1 MRGWIN
7 SNSGWNHSNLFLV
20 IESMVINLDLANI
33 TRENGMK
40 DSMEFIVQEASK
52 TSQVYMNQKLLQ
64 IQNNVDALK
73 ISMVFNNDYQNTK
86 NQIFTL
92 ETKFSTVRSYQDIFD
107 QRLQEILMQLDKK
120 VNVSLLKDELRPINH
135 SLKKVP

>member
-92 ETKFSTVRSYQDIFD
+92 ETKFSTVRSYQDILD

>member
-1 MRGWIN
+1 
-7 SNSGWNHSNLFLV
+7 
-20 IESMVINLDLANI
+20 MVINLDLANI

-107 QRLQEILMQLDKK
+107 QRLQEIWMQLDKK